1 MTGMYHSFGPF
12 KGMCMLVMHLSV
24 GIYGLAYIAHRDGAQ
39 PLQGLSPQDAEPAF
53 YLIEPRGMGGGVV
66 KMDIRMPRQ
75 PTVML
80 GFMDVQVIQD
90 DMQFSARILGNNAI
104 HEIQELTASPSAVVA
119 GVNQSAGHFEG
130 SEEGDSA
137 MTFVLMAKPS

>member
-24 GIYGLAYIAHRDGAQ
+24 GIYGLAYIAHRDGDQ

-66 KMDIRMPRQ
+66 KMDLRMPRQ

-104 HEIQELTASPSAVVA
+104 HESSGTHGVAVC
-119 GVNQSAGHFEG
+119 G
-130 SEEGDSA
+130 SGRCEPIRWPLRGQRRG
-137 MTFVLMAKPS
+137 